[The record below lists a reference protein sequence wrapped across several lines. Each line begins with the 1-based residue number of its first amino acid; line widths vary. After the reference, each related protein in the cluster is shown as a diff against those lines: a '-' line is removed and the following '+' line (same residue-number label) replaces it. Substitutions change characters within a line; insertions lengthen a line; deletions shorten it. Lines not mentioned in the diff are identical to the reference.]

1 MTLQF
6 CTAVLIF
13 FFLIQELYDCG
24 KLRLEKL
31 MVFGRDRQT
40 EAKVDLLYIEKV
52 HLCFSENVLY
62 ESNFD
67 VLNNDTACGCAQLT
81 YAWRDKA
88 VTGVN

>member
-1 MTLQF
+1 
-6 CTAVLIF
+6 
-13 FFLIQELYDCG
+13 
-24 KLRLEKL
+24 

-62 ESNFD
+62 ESFNIVF
-67 VLNNDTACGCAQLT
+67 NNDTARGCAQLS
-81 YAWRDKA
+81 YDWRDKA